1 MKLLRFMA
9 LLEGSSLLL
18 LLLVAVPLKRL
29 MGIPEAVQIIG
40 PIHGLLFIAF
50 NALLIAAMLKKQ
62 VTIKQ
67 YVLGSIAS
75 LIPVGTFVYKVKVLN
90 KIEAN

>member
-29 MGIPEAVQIIG
+29 IGIPEAVQLIG
-40 PIHGLLFIAF
+40 PIHGLLFIVF
-50 NALLIAAMLKKQ
+50 NALLIVAMLKKQ
-62 VTIKQ
+62 VTIRQ
-67 YVLGSIAS
+67 YVLGFIAS

-90 KIEAN
+90 KLNVQ

>member
-18 LLLVAVPLKRL
+18 LLLVAVPLKRM

-40 PIHGLLFIAF
+40 PVHGLLFIAF

-67 YVLGSIAS
+67 YVLGFVAS
-75 LIPVGTFVYKVKVLN
+75 LIPVGTFVYKAKVLN
-90 KIEAN
+90 KLEAQ

>member
-1 MKLLRFMA
+1 MKLLPVMA
-9 LLEGSSLLL
+9 LLEGSPLLL
-18 LLLVAVPLKRL
+18 LVIVAVPLKRL

-67 YVLGSIAS
+67 YVLAFVAS
-75 LIPVGTFVYKVKVLN
+75 LIPVGTFVYKAKVLN
-90 KIEAN
+90 QIEVK

>member
-18 LLLVAVPLKRL
+18 LLLVAVPLKRM

-50 NALLIAAMLKKQ
+50 NALLIAAMMKKQ

-67 YVLGSIAS
+67 YVLGFVAS
-75 LIPVGTFVYKVKVLN
+75 LIPFGTFVYKAKVLN
-90 KIEAN
+90 KVEAQ

>member
-1 MKLLRFMA
+1 MRLLRFMA
-9 LLEGSSLLL
+9 LLEGTSLLL

-67 YVLGSIAS
+67 YILGFIAS

-90 KIEAN
+90 KINVK

>member
-18 LLLVAVPLKRL
+18 LLLVAVPLKRM

-67 YVLGSIAS
+67 YVLGFVAS
-75 LIPVGTFVYKVKVLN
+75 LIPFGTFVYKAKVLN
-90 KIEAN
+90 KVETQ

>member
-1 MKLLRFMA
+1 MA

-18 LLLVAVPLKRL
+18 LLLLAVPLKRM
-29 MGIPEAVQIIG
+29 MGILEAVQIIG

-67 YVLGSIAS
+67 YVLGFVAS
-75 LIPVGTFVYKVKVLN
+75 LIPFGTFVYKAKVLN
-90 KIEAN
+90 KVEAQ

>member
-18 LLLVAVPLKRL
+18 LLLVAVPLKRM

-67 YVLGSIAS
+67 YVLGFVAS
-75 LIPVGTFVYKVKVLN
+75 LIPFGTFVYKAKVLN
-90 KIEAN
+90 KV

>member
-18 LLLVAVPLKRL
+18 LLLVAVPLKRM

-40 PIHGLLFIAF
+40 PVHGLLFIAF

-67 YVLGSIAS
+67 YVLGFVAS
-75 LIPVGTFVYKVKVLN
+75 LLPFGTFVYKAKVLN
-90 KIEAN
+90 KLEPQ

>member
-40 PIHGLLFIAF
+40 PLHGLLFMAF

-62 VTIKQ
+62 LTIKQ
-67 YVLGSIAS
+67 YVLGFIAS
-75 LIPVGTFVYKVKVLN
+75 LIPVGTFIYKVKVLN
-90 KIEAN
+90 QIDTQ

>member
-1 MKLLRFMA
+1 MRLLRFMA

-18 LLLVAVPLKRL
+18 LLLVAVPLKRW
-29 MGIPEAVQIIG
+29 MGIPEAVPIIG

-67 YVLGSIAS
+67 YVLGFIAS

-90 KIEAN
+90 KIDVK

>member
-1 MKLLRFMA
+1 MA

-18 LLLVAVPLKRL
+18 LLLVAVPLKRM

-67 YVLGSIAS
+67 YVLGFVAS
-75 LIPVGTFVYKVKVLN
+75 LIPFGTFVYKAKVLN
-90 KIEAN
+90 KV

>member
-1 MKLLRFMA
+1 MRLLRFMA

-29 MGIPEAVQIIG
+29 VGIPEAVPIIG

-62 VTIKQ
+62 VTIQQ
-67 YVLGSIAS
+67 YVLGFIAS

-90 KIEAN
+90 KIDVK

>member
-29 MGIPEAVQIIG
+29 IGIPEAVQLIG
-40 PIHGLLFIAF
+40 PIHGLLFIVF
-50 NALLIAAMLKKQ
+50 NALLIVAMLKKQ

-67 YVLGSIAS
+67 YVLGFIAS
-75 LIPVGTFVYKVKVLN
+75 LIPLGTFVYKVKVLN
-90 KIEAN
+90 KLNVQ

>member
-29 MGIPEAVQIIG
+29 IGIPEAVQLIG
-40 PIHGLLFIAF
+40 PIHGLLFIVF
-50 NALLIAAMLKKQ
+50 NALLIVAMLKKQ

-67 YVLGSIAS
+67 YVLGFIAS
-75 LIPVGTFVYKVKVLN
+75 LIPFGTFVYKVKVLN
-90 KIEAN
+90 KLNVQ

>member
-40 PIHGLLFIAF
+40 PIHGLLIIAF

-62 VTIKQ
+62 VSIKQ
-67 YVLGSIAS
+67 YLLGFIAS

-90 KIEAN
+90 KINVK

>member
-29 MGIPEAVQIIG
+29 IGIPEAVQLIG
-40 PIHGLLFIAF
+40 PIHGLLFIVF
-50 NALLIAAMLKKQ
+50 NALLIVAMLEKQ

-67 YVLGSIAS
+67 YVLGFIAS

-90 KIEAN
+90 KLNVQ

>member
-1 MKLLRFMA
+1 MKFLRFMA

-18 LLLVAVPLKRL
+18 LLLVAVPLKRM

-40 PIHGLLFIAF
+40 PIHGLLFMVF

-67 YVLGSIAS
+67 YVLGFVAS
-75 LIPVGTFVYKVKVLN
+75 LIPFGTFVYKAKVLN
-90 KIEAN
+90 KVES